1 MLTAFYMFRM
11 LFLTFYGRFR
21 GTHEQEHHLHESPKS
36 MTIPLVVLAI
46 LSVVGGFIGVPEVLG
61 GHHWLAQFLSPVLE
75 ASNAKTE
82 GLSLD
87 HSTEYFL
94 MAISVAGA
102 LIAAIMAYTKY
113 VKNSH
118 VPIVDES
125 TERGALANLSY
136 NKFYIDEIYDAIITR
151 PLNAMSAFFYKVVDK
166 SGIDALVNGL
176 GSTATEASKG
186 FRLLQTGNIGFYIFM
201 MVTGIVAL
209 LVYGFYNI

>member
-1 MLTAFYMFRM
+1 
-11 LFLTFYGRFR
+11 
-21 GTHEQEHHLHESPKS
+21 
-36 MTIPLVVLAI
+36 
-46 LSVVGGFIGVPEVLG
+46 
-61 GHHWLAQFLSPVLE
+61 
-75 ASNAKTE
+75 
-82 GLSLD
+82 
-87 HSTEYFL
+87 
-94 MAISVAGA
+94 
-102 LIAAIMAYTKY
+102 MAYTKY
-113 VKNSH
+113 VKNLH